1 MANPSPDL
9 SSTQYLSF
17 FLGGEA
23 YAIGI
28 LRVREILEHQPTT
41 RVPLTPP
48 SIRGVINLRG
58 KVIPIVD
65 LAMKFGLPPT
75 QTTKWTCI
83 IVVETSLGEDTAV
96 MGVLADS
103 VSEVIDLLPADI
115 EAPPP
120 FGTRVKVDYLRGMGR
135 SGQKFVLLLDIDRVL
150 SAEES
155 AVAAAVPPSAVTTA
169 LATDAGP
176 AGPGQGAPVSAGS
189 GPRG

>member
-1 MANPSPDL
+1 MPSVTPDQN
-9 SSTQYLSF
+9 SSQYLSF

-28 LRVREILEHQPTT
+28 LRVREILEYQPAT
-41 RVPLTPP
+41 RVPQTPA

-83 IVVETSLGEDTAV
+83 IVVEISMAGDTAI

-103 VSEVIDLLPADI
+103 VSEVIDLTPSEI
-115 EAPPP
+115 ESPPS

-135 SGQKFVLLLDIDRVL
+135 AGQKFVLLLDIDRVL
-150 SAEES
+150 SADET
-155 AVAAAVPPSAVTTA
+155 AVANAVSPMVAPAATAPGSA
-169 LATDAGP
+169 
-176 AGPGQGAPVSAGS
+176 
-189 GPRG
+189 

>member
-1 MANPSPDL
+1 MANPTPDQ

-28 LRVREILEHQPTT
+28 LRVREILEYQPPT
-41 RVPLTPP
+41 RVPQTPP

-65 LAMKFGLPPT
+65 LAVKFGLPAT
-75 QTTKWTCI
+75 EATKWTCI
-83 IVVETSLGEDTAV
+83 IVVETNIAGETAV

-103 VSEVIDLLPADI
+103 VSEVIDLPPSDI
-115 EAPPP
+115 EAPPS

-135 SGQKFVLLLDIDRVL
+135 VGQKFMLLLDIDRVL
-150 SAEES
+150 SADET
-155 AVAAAVPPSAVTTA
+155 AVAGSVPAASVPKAV
-169 LATDAGP
+169 
-176 AGPGQGAPVSAGS
+176 APEA
-189 GPRG
+189 PQTPK

>member
-1 MANPSPDL
+1 MANPAPEPT
-9 SSTQYLSF
+9 STQYLSF
-17 FLGGEA
+17 FLGEDA

-28 LRVREILEHQPTT
+28 LRVREILEHQPAT

-75 QTTKWTCI
+75 QVTKWTCI
-83 IVVETSLGEDTAV
+83 IVVETSVGSETTV

-103 VSEVIDLLPADI
+103 VSEVIDLAPGEI
-115 EAPPP
+115 EAPPA

-135 SGQKFVLLLDIDRVL
+135 TGQKFVLLLDIDRVL
-150 SAEES
+150 SAEETAVGNAVS
-155 AVAAAVPPSAVTTA
+155 PASVPPAVAPESE
-169 LATDAGP
+169 
-176 AGPGQGAPVSAGS
+176 APK
-189 GPRG
+189 R

>member
-1 MANPSPDL
+1 MANPTTDQ

-28 LRVREILEHQPTT
+28 LRVREILEYQPPT
-41 RVPLTPP
+41 RVPQTPP

-65 LAMKFGLPPT
+65 LAVKFGLPAT
-75 QTTKWTCI
+75 EATKWTCI
-83 IVVETSLGEDTAV
+83 IVVETNIAGETAV

-103 VSEVIDLLPADI
+103 VSEVIDLPPSDI
-115 EAPPP
+115 EAPPS

-135 SGQKFVLLLDIDRVL
+135 VGQKFMLLLDIDRVL
-150 SAEES
+150 SADET
-155 AVAAAVPPSAVTTA
+155 AVAGSVPAASVPKAV
-169 LATDAGP
+169 
-176 AGPGQGAPVSAGS
+176 APEA
-189 GPRG
+189 PQTPK

>member
-1 MANPSPDL
+1 MPSVTPDQN
-9 SSTQYLSF
+9 SSQYLSF

-28 LRVREILEHQPTT
+28 LRVREILEYQPAT
-41 RVPLTPP
+41 RVPQTPS

-58 KVIPIVD
+58 KVIPIID

-83 IVVETSLGEDTAV
+83 IVVETTMAGETAI

-103 VSEVIDLLPADI
+103 VSEVIDLAPSEI
-115 EAPPP
+115 ETPPT

-135 SGQKFVLLLDIDRVL
+135 AGQKFVLLLDIDRVL
-150 SAEES
+150 SAEET
-155 AVAAAVPPSAVTTA
+155 AVANAVAPAAVPAATA
-169 LATDAGP
+169 PETP
-176 AGPGQGAPVSAGS
+176 QPPQ
-189 GPRG
+189 R

>member
-1 MANPSPDL
+1 MPSVTPDQN
-9 SSTQYLSF
+9 SSQYLSF

-28 LRVREILEHQPTT
+28 LRVREILEYQPAT
-41 RVPLTPP
+41 RVPQTPA

-83 IVVETSLGEDTAV
+83 IVVETTMAGETAI

-103 VSEVIDLLPADI
+103 VSEVIDLAPSEI
-115 EAPPP
+115 ETPPT

-135 SGQKFVLLLDIDRVL
+135 AGQKFVLLLDIDRVL
-150 SAEES
+150 SAEET
-155 AVAAAVPPSAVTTA
+155 AIANTVPPSAIPAATA
-169 LATDAGP
+169 PDAP
-176 AGPGQGAPVSAGS
+176 QVPQ
-189 GPRG
+189 R

>member
-1 MANPSPDL
+1 MASPAPDQ

-28 LRVREILEHQPTT
+28 LRVREILEHQPAT

-75 QTTKWTCI
+75 QTTQWTCI
-83 IVVETSLGEDTAV
+83 IVVETSLGGETAV

-103 VSEVIDLLPADI
+103 VSEVIDLTPGDI
-115 EAPPP
+115 EAPPA
-120 FGTRVKVDYLRGMGR
+120 FGTQVKVDYLRGMGR
-135 SGQKFVLLLDIDRVL
+135 SGQRFVLLLDIDRVL
-150 SAEES
+150 SAEET
-155 AVAAAVPPSAVTTA
+155 AVGNAVSPAAVPAAVAPEGPEPRKPSA
-169 LATDAGP
+169 
-176 AGPGQGAPVSAGS
+176 
-189 GPRG
+189 

>member
-1 MANPSPDL
+1 MANLSPDQ

-28 LRVREILEHQPTT
+28 LRVREILEHQPGT

-83 IVVETSLGEDTAV
+83 IVVETNLGDEPAV

-103 VSEVIDLLPADI
+103 VSEVIDLAPSDI
-115 EAPPP
+115 EVPPS

-135 SGQKFVLLLDIDRVL
+135 SGQEFVLLLDIDRVL
-150 SAEES
+150 SAEETAVGS
-155 AVAAAVPPSAVTTA
+155 ALSSSSVPVDVAPDGSETSVAKRASSVAHDPPRS
-169 LATDAGP
+169 
-176 AGPGQGAPVSAGS
+176 
-189 GPRG
+189 

>member
-1 MANPSPDL
+1 MQTTAQSQ

-28 LRVREILEHQPTT
+28 LRVREILEFQPPT
-41 RVPLTPP
+41 RVPQTPP

-65 LAMKFGLPPT
+65 LALKFGLAAT
-75 QTTKWTCI
+75 QATKWTCI
-83 IVVETSLGEDTAV
+83 IVVETTVAGESAV

-103 VSEVIDLLPADI
+103 VSEVIDLAAADI
-115 EAPPP
+115 EVPPN
-120 FGTRVKVDYLRGMGR
+120 FGTRVKVDYLQGMGR
-135 SGQKFVLLLDIDRVL
+135 TGQKFVLLLDIDRVL

-155 AVAAAVPPSAVTTA
+155 AVASQVPASAVP
-169 LATDAGP
+169 LAAAP
-176 AGPGQGAPVSAGS
+176 EAPQPQG
-189 GPRG
+189 R

>member
-1 MANPSPDL
+1 MPNPTPDQ

-28 LRVREILEHQPTT
+28 LRVREILEYQPAT
-41 RVPLTPP
+41 RVPQTPP

-65 LAMKFGLPPT
+65 LALKFGLPPT

-83 IVVETSLGEDTAV
+83 IVVETNIGGETAV

-103 VSEVIDLLPADI
+103 VSEVIDLGAADI
-115 EAPPP
+115 EVPPT
-120 FGTRVKVDYLRGMGR
+120 FGTQVKVDYLRGMGR
-135 SGQKFVLLLDIDRVL
+135 AGQKFMLLLDIDRVL
-150 SAEES
+150 SAEETAVAGSMPAS
-155 AVAAAVPPSAVTTA
+155 AVPAATA
-169 LATDAGP
+169 P
-176 AGPGQGAPVSAGS
+176 GAPEAPGK
-189 GPRG
+189 

>member
-1 MANPSPDL
+1 MSSAPQDQ

-28 LRVREILEHQPTT
+28 LRVREILEYQAPT
-41 RVPLTPP
+41 RVPQTPP

-65 LAMKFGLPPT
+65 LALKFGLPAT
-75 QTTKWTCI
+75 AATKWTCI
-83 IVVETSLGEDTAV
+83 IVVETNIAGEAAV

-103 VSEVIDLLPADI
+103 VSEVIDLPPSEIEVPPA
-115 EAPPP
+115 

-135 SGQKFVLLLDIDRVL
+135 SGQKFMLLLDIDRVL
-150 SAEES
+150 SAEETAVAS
-155 AVAAAVPPSAVTTA
+155 AVPAASVPPAVAPEAPTT
-169 LATDAGP
+169 P
-176 AGPGQGAPVSAGS
+176 SK
-189 GPRG
+189 